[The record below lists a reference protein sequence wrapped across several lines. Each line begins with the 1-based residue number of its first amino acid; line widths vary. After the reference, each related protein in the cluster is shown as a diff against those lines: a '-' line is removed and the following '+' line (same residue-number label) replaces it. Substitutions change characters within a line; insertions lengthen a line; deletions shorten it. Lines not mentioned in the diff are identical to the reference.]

1 QAQRV
6 NEPPLSPAGRV
17 LLVSGWIDPAGGQ
30 AAIRPAFTLHGV
42 AGLPAPGD
50 YTLETLDAAMR
61 VIAAYPLALERAI
74 ADPARSGTGFEKTG
88 FHLSLPHIDGI
99 ASIRLRR
106 GATILGT
113 LAAGPRAP
121 AVSAGVSTL
130 SHDRRSLRVTWS
142 ALDADGDRLHYL
154 ARASVD
160 GGATWQTL
168 GANLSSPSIDLRA
181 ADFAGR
187 RVLLEVLASDGLH
200 TTALRLGPFDA
211 PGGPV
216 DKPSH

>member
-1 QAQRV
+1 
-6 NEPPLSPAGRV
+6 
-17 LLVSGWIDPAGGQ
+17 
-30 AAIRPAFTLHGV
+30 
-42 AGLPAPGD
+42 
-50 YTLETLDAAMR
+50 
-61 VIAAYPLALERAI
+61 
-74 ADPARSGTGFEKTG
+74 
-88 FHLSLPHIDGI
+88 LSLPHIDGI

-106 GATILGT
+106 GAAILGR

-121 AVSAGVSTL
+121 ALSAGVSAL
-130 SHDRRSLRVTWS
+130 SNDRRSLRVTWS
-142 ALDADGDRLHYL
+142 ALDADGDRLQYV

-211 PGGPV
+211 PGGPA